1 MESKRNTTVRI
12 VPVALLHVFHLP
24 SPQYGLP
31 GSFTTHPSLSVSFF
45 GSFLLFYHMYFT
57 YHLSPQY
64 GLPGSFATHPSL
76 SVSLLGSFL
85 LFYYMYF
92 TYHPPSVGSLG
103 LSPPT
108 PPFLCHSSDRSCCSP
123 TCISL
128 TISPVWTPRVVC
140 HPPLPFSV
148 TIRIFSVVL
157 LHVFH
162 LPSPQYGLPGSF
174 ATHPSLSVSTPLEGD
189 DERKGRLV
197 SSSSSVSR
205 IMSI

>member
-57 YHLSPQY
+57 YHPPSMGSPGLLPPTPPYLCHSSDRSCCSTTCISLTIPPVWAPRVFYHPPLLICVILRIVPVVLPHVFHLPSPQC

-76 SVSLLGSFL
+76 SVSLFGSFL

-92 TYHPPSVGSLG
+92 TYHLPSMGSPG
-103 LSPPT
+103 LLPPT
-108 PPFLCHSSDRSCCSP
+108 PPFLCQLHWKEMMKEKADLYLLP
-123 TCISL
+123 PVSL
-128 TISPVWTPRVVC
+128 
-140 HPPLPFSV
+140 
-148 TIRIFSVVL
+148 
-157 LHVFH
+157 
-162 LPSPQYGLPGSF
+162 G
-174 ATHPSLSVSTPLEGD
+174 
-189 DERKGRLV
+189 
-197 SSSSSVSR
+197 
-205 IMSI
+205 